1 MSVKEEVR
9 TLWKLC
15 FDDSDEFQE
24 LYFGMRYSD
33 DVNIALREDGKL
45 VAALQMLP
53 YQLTL
58 GGTQVRTSY
67 ISGACTHPDWR
78 GRGAMRRLLAETH
91 RRMYADGV
99 LLSMLVPAE
108 EWLFDY
114 YARSGYTRSFNYVLV
129 REKVDGWSAS
139 LSCRVTDETDCPSME
154 EHYAC
159 FSRMMAL
166 RSCCVQHSWN
176 DFRAIVADL
185 KLGGGRLLVARD
197 EDGIC
202 GMAFL
207 VMESDALVVKELLV
221 MVEVARLELLR
232 AAAQMF
238 TKDEV
243 IVVQPAS
250 DASVCLGMLRVI
262 NVKEVMGVLA
272 VHNPDRTLH
281 VRILEDGAVPANAGY
296 FSMQG
301 GKCIQGQ
308 QPNVEYRECSM
319 NELAS
324 LLFDPERPYM
334 SLMLN

>member
-9 TLWKLC
+9 ALWKLS
-15 FDDSDEFQE
+15 FNDSDEFQE

-33 DVNIALREDGKL
+33 DVNMALREDGKL

-58 GGTQVRTSY
+58 GGTQVQASY

-78 GRGAMRRLLAETH
+78 GCGTMRRLLAETH
-91 RRMYADGV
+91 RRMYTDGV
-99 LLSMLVPAE
+99 LLSMLIPAE
-108 EWLFDY
+108 EWLFGY
-114 YARSGYTRSFNYVLV
+114 YARSGYARSFNYAFV
-129 REKVDGWSAS
+129 REKVDGRFVTF
-139 LSCRVTDETDCPSME
+139 SCRVTDETDCPSME

-197 EDGIC
+197 GDGIC

-207 VMESDALVVKELLV
+207 VMENDALVVKELLV
-221 MVEVARLELLR
+221 MEEVIRLELLR

-238 TKDEV
+238 SKDEV
-243 IVVQPAS
+243 VVVQPAS

-262 NVKEVMGVLA
+262 NVKEVMEVLA
-272 VHNPDRTLH
+272 IHNPDRTSH
-281 VRILEDGAVPANAGY
+281 VRVLEDEAVSANVGY
-296 FSMQG
+296 FSMQE
-301 GKCIQGQ
+301 GKCIQGK

-319 NELAS
+319 SELAS

>member
-1 MSVKEEVR
+1 MSVKEEVKA
-9 TLWKLC
+9 LWKLS
-15 FDDSDEFQE
+15 FNDSDEFQE

-33 DVNIALREDGKL
+33 DVNMALREDGKL

-58 GGTQVRTSY
+58 GGTQIRTSY

-99 LLSMLVPAE
+99 LLSMLIPAE
-108 EWLFDY
+108 EWLFGY
-114 YARSGYTRSFNYVLV
+114 YARSGYARSFNYAFV
-129 REKVDGWSAS
+129 REKVDGRSVTF
-139 LSCRVTDETDCPSME
+139 SCRVTDETDCPSME

-176 DFRAIVADL
+176 DFRAIVTDL

-197 EDGIC
+197 GDGIC

-221 MVEVARLELLR
+221 MEEVIRLELLR

-238 TKDEV
+238 SKDEAV
-243 IVVQPAS
+243 VVQPAS

-262 NVKEVMGVLA
+262 NVKEVMEVLA
-272 VHNPDRTLH
+272 IHNPDRTLY
-281 VRILEDGAVPANAGY
+281 VRVLEDEAVSANVGY
-296 FSMQG
+296 FSMQE
-301 GKCIQGQ
+301 GKCIQGKR
-308 QPNVEYRECSM
+308 PNVEYRECSM
-319 NELAS
+319 SELAS